1 MIIMDKLTPDALVTF
16 LWVAAALVAFI
27 LAVWSLID
35 HISKARKPKDD
46 LAQWQRE
53 TDAKLANDKKR
64 LDALEDGQRVML
76 RGVNALISHEI
87 NGNSVNKLLDSQKEI
102 MDYLIEK

>member
-1 MIIMDKLTPDALVTF
+1 MDKLTPDALITF

-35 HISKARKPKDD
+35 HINKARKPKDD

-53 TDAKLANDKKR
+53 TEAKLANDKKSI
-64 LDALEDGQRVML
+64 DSLENGQRVVL
-76 RGVNALISHEI
+76 RGINAIISHEI
-87 NGNSVNKLLDSQKEI
+87 NGNSLDKLQKSQTEI
-102 MDYLIEK
+102 LDYLIDK